1 MMNPKDI
8 NTRRDLTAYLYEQL
22 SSGAWGSSM
31 LINFDSIE
39 SWTDDPVSETEVADE
54 IREWRR
60 KAGGGS
66 L

>member
-22 SSGAWGSSM
+22 SSGVWGSSM

-39 SWTDDPVSETEVADE
+39 SWTDDPVSETEVASE

-60 KAGGGS
+60 KASGKS
-66 L
+66 